1 MKTLYQ
7 YRSGKLDAPPGCM
20 DSNRV
25 HWPDDPYDYPEEFRN
40 EITPGDSIQVSVR
53 RTAQTVNLIYHPQFM
68 SDSPPTES
76 SHSCTAG
83 NDDPNR
89 IYSQICDSFHLPDY
103 TVPSKWLDGG
113 GPVRL
118 PDRDPLIGESEEFIN
133 PNTDGCWSHSTT
145 SKNYSKDAVSI
156 NTMEVL

>member
-1 MKTLYQ
+1 MKILHQ
-7 YRSGKLDAPPGCM
+7 YRSGKLDAPPGYWN
-20 DSNRV
+20 SNRV
-25 HWPDDPYDYPEEFRN
+25 HWPDDPSDFPEDLSNDAILE
-40 EITPGDSIQVSVR
+40 DSIQASAYID
-53 RTAQTVNLIYHPQFM
+53 TETINFINHPLYM

-76 SHSCTAG
+76 LYLWIAR

-103 TVPSKWLDGG
+103 TVPSECLDSG

-133 PNTDGCWSHSTT
+133 PNTNGCWSHSIT

>member
-1 MKTLYQ
+1 MKILYQ
-7 YRSGKLDAPPGCM
+7 YRSGKLDAPPGCR

-25 HWPDDPYDYPEEFRN
+25 HWPDDPSDFPEEFSN
-40 EITPGDSIQVSVR
+40 DFILEIPIR
-53 RTAQTVNLIYHPQFM
+53 RVLHRATETVNLINHPQYM

-76 SHSCTAG
+76 PYSCIAR
-83 NDDPNR
+83 NDDPDR
-89 IYSQICDSFHLPDY
+89 IYRQICDSFHLPDI
-103 TVPSKWLDGG
+103 TAPSEWIDGG

-133 PNTDGCWSHSTT
+133 PNTNGCWSHSTT